1 MNIDKELNSLRK
13 FGKEERSS
21 FPYWFNHWTAY
32 NLVAIKCGKWRLKYL
47 FHDWYKPWLKLFM
60 PYEDV
65 QKFHREHSNHHL
77 EWMNK
82 KIGDIEN
89 YDDFKW
95 FSTIYHILHDYDYDG
110 TIIDWECSRY
120 TKDASPLT
128 AYEEY
133 EKLFD
138 FNGEKFLEKYPNV
151 KSYYAYVSKRFRES
165 LKKLKLID

>member
-1 MNIDKELNSLRK
+1 MEERYNEVNTIEFECPPLNVMTTQTNVKIVLPDYIINSLLAKRHGNGSFVNLLKDK
-13 FGKEERSS
+13 F
-21 FPYWFNHWTAY
+21 
-32 NLVAIKCGKWRLKYL
+32 
-47 FHDWYKPWLKLFM
+47 
-60 PYEDV
+60 DV
-65 QKFHREHSNHHL
+65 TF
-77 EWMNK
+77 
-82 KIGDIEN
+82 
-89 YDDFKW
+89 
-95 FSTIYHILHDYDYDG
+95 YDYDG

-165 LKKLKLID
+165 LRKLKLMN